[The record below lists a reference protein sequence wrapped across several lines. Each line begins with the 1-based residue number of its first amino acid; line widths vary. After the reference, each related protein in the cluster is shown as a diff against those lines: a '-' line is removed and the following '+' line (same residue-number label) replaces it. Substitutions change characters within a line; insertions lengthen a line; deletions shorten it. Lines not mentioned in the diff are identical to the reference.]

1 MAQMEKV
8 QHELQKKKMFRN
20 QEEINEQR
28 TRIMEFMVKTV
39 KEKQNCH
46 GFNYNRRVSTLRS
59 TRTYPS

>member
-28 TRIMEFMVKTV
+28 TRIMEFMVKMV
-39 KEKQNCH
+39 NEK
-46 GFNYNRRVSTLRS
+46 GVAMDPTMIEEF
-59 TRTYPS
+59 